1 MEISV
6 FELKIL
12 RYILF
17 HTKRG
22 EITTNT
28 LKNKFGDFCTP
39 SIENLYAAGFI
50 DCAAYSDNEQINI
63 PSMDNWSI
71 TEKGKCCV
79 ENNRLV
85 TALSARER
93 LFNYFLGFG
102 SGLLSGCIIQLFVK
116 LLQ

>member
-12 RYILF
+12 RYILL
-17 HTKRG
+17 HTKSRS
-22 EITTNT
+22 ITTNA
-28 LKNKFGDFCTP
+28 LKKKFGDFCTH
-39 SIENLYAAGFI
+39 SIETLYSAGYI
-50 DCAAYSDNEQINI
+50 ECDAYSDNEQINI

-71 TEKGKCCV
+71 TEKGKCCI

-85 TALSARER
+85 TALSAKER